1 MRGPVVRMQRARH
14 GGQRVLSLILDL
26 FTLDSVGI
34 HVVDRRKADSLPA
47 SCIYSF
53 HHWESFG
60 RVFITLGCEM
70 RQQSVAVAG
79 SHNPVAFMCL
89 ATQG

>member
-34 HVVDRRKADSLPA
+34 HVVDRRKAD
-47 SCIYSF
+47 
-53 HHWESFG
+53 
-60 RVFITLGCEM
+60 T
-70 RQQSVAVAG
+70 AG
-79 SHNPVAFMCL
+79 H
-89 ATQG
+89 G